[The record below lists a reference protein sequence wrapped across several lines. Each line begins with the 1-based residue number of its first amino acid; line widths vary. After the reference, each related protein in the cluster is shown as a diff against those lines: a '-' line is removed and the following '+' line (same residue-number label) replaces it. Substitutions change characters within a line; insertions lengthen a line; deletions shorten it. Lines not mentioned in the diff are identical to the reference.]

1 MRKVGITLHCTHATG
16 LAVRSRT
23 TAIAVGLTRTR
34 VDRDCKGDLQ
44 DAGLTKPAKAYF
56 GYEMDCHR
64 LRMDAIF
71 LFYRRGDVNSH
82 IEPLD
87 EGVGDLALI

>member
-1 MRKVGITLHCTHATG
+1 MRKVENTLHCTHATG

-64 LRMDAIF
+64 LGMDAIF
-71 LFYRRGDVNSH
+71 LFYPCPERA
-82 IEPLD
+82 EP
-87 EGVGDLALI
+87 ESEFSKN